1 MSIKH
6 AQAKRSK
13 SPSSYQIQ
21 KYRKQTFEAAVCQSG
36 FLHFSSY
43 KLYKIFWLFIFEVI
57 SSLLER
63 SPFREASEA
72 SGDTTLSI

>member
-6 AQAKRSK
+6 TQAKRSK

-43 KLYKIFWLFIFEVI
+43 KLLKSFGYLF
-57 SSLLER
+57 SKW
-63 SPFREASEA
+63 
-72 SGDTTLSI
+72 